1 MSYGPIFDPADYI
14 RHLEQQT
21 RDQSETIKSLNETIK
36 ELRQTVAN
44 LQETLDELNR
54 KLFGKSS
61 EQTRPEP
68 PGEGT
73 AEGTEAGSGRQEI
86 HVKEHI
92 RNRQPKS
99 SRDDLYKSLPVR
111 RIDCPAPED
120 QKNCPDCNALMEH
133 LGWQFVR
140 EEIRITMAKVERIQY
155 FRETLVCPECRNEDD
170 TTIVHSNVPAP
181 LLKHSLASASIVANV
196 MYDKSGLYLPFYR
209 QEMDWKQKGVPMPRE
224 TLAYWYNRCALDY
237 LSIIYDALHTHFLKR
252 EVIHADEVPGQVLHE
267 KDRTP
272 EQKSYFWIYL
282 TGTDGLPGI
291 VLFDYQPGRG
301 GKYPVA
307 FLKGFSGYLHCDGY
321 SAYGMLTGII
331 LICCLAHC
339 RRKFFE
345 AIPKERRRH
354 IKLLDPHS
362 EQALPEP
369 AGDIAGREDL
379 LPAEKGVLFCN
390 RLFFM
395 ERQYKDLPP
404 EERKAKRDETEPA
417 VWKEFWTW
425 LDTLEPVGGSKL
437 EKAVKYAR
445 NHRESLM
452 NYLQDGRCEISN
464 NAAERKA
471 KVYATSRKNFLFH
484 DTEDGARATAIV
496 LSIIETAKANGLN
509 PFQYLYTLLLFVPGH
524 KDSPAGIEQ
533 LMPWSDFV
541 RERCSGQADTETY
554 TPENPGKLLV

>member
-1 MSYGPIFDPADYI
+1 MSSGSIFDPANYI

-21 RDQSETIKSLNETIK
+21 RDQAETIKALNETIE

-44 LQETLDELNR
+44 LRETLDELNR

-61 EQTRPEP
+61 EQIRPQP
-68 PGEGT
+68 PEDGT
-73 AEGTEAGSGRQEI
+73 AEDTAGSGGQEI

-92 RNRQPKS
+92 RERQSKS
-99 SRDDLYKSLPVR
+99 SRGDLYKSIPVR
-111 RIDCPAPED
+111 RIECPASED
-120 QKNCPDCNALMEH
+120 QLNCPDCDALMEH

-155 FRETLVCPECRNEDD
+155 FRETLVCPECREEDD
-170 TTIVHSNVPAP
+170 TTIVHSDVPAP
-181 LLKHSLASASIVANV
+181 LLKHSLASPSIVANV

-224 TLAYWYNRCALDY
+224 TLAYWYNKCALDY
-237 LSIIYDALHTHFLKR
+237 LSVIYDALHAHLLNR

-301 GKYPVA
+301 GKYPAA

-345 AIPKERRRH
+345 AVPKEKRKRL
-354 IKLLDPHS
+354 KLLDVRS
-362 EQALPEP
+362 EQAVPEP

-404 EERKAKRDETEPA
+404 EERKVKRNETEPA
-417 VWKEFWTW
+417 VWEEFWTW
-425 LDTLEPVGGSKL
+425 LDTLDPVGGSKL

-445 NHRESLM
+445 NHKESLM
-452 NYLQDGRCEISN
+452 NYLLDGRCEISN

-484 DTEDGARATAIV
+484 DTEDGAKATAIV

-524 KDSPAGIEQ
+524 KDSPVGIEQ
-533 LMPWSDFV
+533 LMPWSDFIQ
-541 RERCSGQADTETY
+541 ERCSGQADTETY
-554 TPENPGKLLV
+554 TPENPGKLPV

>member
-1 MSYGPIFDPADYI
+1 MSSGSIIDPANYI

-21 RDQSETIKSLNETIK
+21 RDQAETIKALNETIE

-44 LQETLDELNR
+44 LRETLDELNR

-61 EQTRPEP
+61 EQIRPQP
-68 PGEGT
+68 PEDGT
-73 AEGTEAGSGRQEI
+73 AEDTAGSGGQEI

-92 RNRQPKS
+92 RERQPKS
-99 SRDDLYKSLPVR
+99 PRDDLYKSIPVR
-111 RIDCPAPED
+111 RIECPASVD
-120 QKNCPDCNALMEH
+120 QLNCPDCDALMEH

-155 FRETLVCPECRNEDD
+155 FRETLVCPECREEDD
-170 TTIVHSNVPAP
+170 TTIVHSDVPAP
-181 LLKHSLASASIVANV
+181 LLKHSLASPSIVANV

-224 TLAYWYNRCALDY
+224 TLAYWYNKCALDY
-237 LSIIYDALHTHFLKR
+237 LSVIYDALHAHLLNR

-301 GKYPVA
+301 SKYPAA

-345 AIPKERRRH
+345 AVPKEKRKRL
-354 IKLLDPHS
+354 KLLDVRS
-362 EQALPEP
+362 EQAVPEP

-404 EERKAKRDETEPA
+404 EERKVKRNETEPA
-417 VWKEFWTW
+417 VWEEFWTW
-425 LDTLEPVGGSKL
+425 LDTLDPVGGSKL

-445 NHRESLM
+445 NHKESLM
-452 NYLQDGRCEISN
+452 NYLLDGRCEISN

-484 DTEDGARATAIV
+484 DTEDGAKATAIV

-533 LMPWSDFV
+533 LMPWSDFIQ
-541 RERCSGQADTETY
+541 ERCSGQADTETY
-554 TPENPGKLLV
+554 TPENPGKLPV

>member
-1 MSYGPIFDPADYI
+1 MSSGSIFDPANYI

-21 RDQSETIKSLNETIK
+21 RDQAETIKALNETIE

-44 LQETLDELNR
+44 LRETLDELNR

-61 EQTRPEP
+61 EQIRPQP
-68 PGEGT
+68 PEDGT
-73 AEGTEAGSGRQEI
+73 AEDTAGSGGQEI

-92 RNRQPKS
+92 RERQSKS
-99 SRDDLYKSLPVR
+99 PRGDLYKSIPVR
-111 RIDCPAPED
+111 RIECPASED
-120 QKNCPDCNALMEH
+120 QLNCPDCDALMEH

-155 FRETLVCPECRNEDD
+155 FRETLVCPECREEDD
-170 TTIVHSNVPAP
+170 TTIVHSDVPAP
-181 LLKHSLASASIVANV
+181 LLKHSLASPSIVANV
-196 MYDKSGLYLPFYR
+196 MYNKSGLYLPFYR

-224 TLAYWYNRCALDY
+224 TLAYWYNKCALDY
-237 LSIIYDALHTHFLKR
+237 LSVIYDALHAHLLNR

-301 GKYPVA
+301 GKYPAA

-339 RRKFFE
+339 RRKFFFFF
-345 AIPKERRRH
+345 PKEKRKRL
-354 IKLLDPHS
+354 KLLDVRS
-362 EQALPEP
+362 EQAVPEP
-369 AGDIAGREDL
+369 AGDIASREDL

-404 EERKAKRDETEPA
+404 EERKVKRNETEPA
-417 VWKEFWTW
+417 VWEEFWTW
-425 LDTLEPVGGSKL
+425 LDTLDPVGGSKL
-437 EKAVKYAR
+437 EKAVKYAQ
-445 NHRESLM
+445 NHKESLM
-452 NYLQDGRCEISN
+452 NYLLDGRCEISN

-484 DTEDGARATAIV
+484 DTEDGAKATAIV

-533 LMPWSDFV
+533 LMPWSDFIQ
-541 RERCSGQADTETY
+541 ERCSGQADTETY
-554 TPENPGKLLV
+554 TPENPGKLPV

>member
-1 MSYGPIFDPADYI
+1 MSSGSIFDPANYI

-21 RDQSETIKSLNETIK
+21 RDQAETIKALNETIE

-44 LQETLDELNR
+44 LRETLDELNR

-61 EQTRPEP
+61 EQIRPQP
-68 PGEGT
+68 PEDGT
-73 AEGTEAGSGRQEI
+73 AEDTAGSGGQEI

-92 RNRQPKS
+92 RERQSKS
-99 SRDDLYKSLPVR
+99 PRGDLYKSIPVR
-111 RIDCPAPED
+111 RIECPASED
-120 QKNCPDCNALMEH
+120 QLNCPDCDALMEH

-155 FRETLVCPECRNEDD
+155 FRETLVCPECREEDD
-170 TTIVHSNVPAP
+170 TTIVHSDVPAP
-181 LLKHSLASASIVANV
+181 LLKHSLASPSIVANV
-196 MYDKSGLYLPFYR
+196 MYNKSGLYLPFYR

-224 TLAYWYNRCALDY
+224 TLAYWYNKCALDY
-237 LSIIYDALHTHFLKR
+237 LSVIYDALHAHLLNR

-301 GKYPVA
+301 GKYPAA

-345 AIPKERRRH
+345 AVPKEKRKRL
-354 IKLLDPHS
+354 KLLDVRS
-362 EQALPEP
+362 EQAVPEP

-404 EERKAKRDETEPA
+404 EERKVKRNETEPA
-417 VWKEFWTW
+417 VWEEFWTW
-425 LDTLEPVGGSKL
+425 LDTLDPVGGSKL

-445 NHRESLM
+445 NHKESLM
-452 NYLQDGRCEISN
+452 NYLLDGRCEISN

-484 DTEDGARATAIV
+484 DTEDGAKATAIV

-533 LMPWSDFV
+533 LMPWSDFIQ
-541 RERCSGQADTETY
+541 ERCSGQADTETY
-554 TPENPGKLLV
+554 TPENPGKLPV

>member
-1 MSYGPIFDPADYI
+1 MSSGSIFDPANYI

-21 RDQSETIKSLNETIK
+21 RDQSETIKALNETIE

-44 LQETLDELNR
+44 LRETLDELNR

-61 EQTRPEP
+61 EQIRPP
-68 PGEGT
+68 PPEDGT
-73 AEGTEAGSGRQEI
+73 AEDTAGSGGQEI

-92 RNRQPKS
+92 RERQSKS
-99 SRDDLYKSLPVR
+99 SRDDLYKSIPVR
-111 RIDCPAPED
+111 RIECPASED
-120 QKNCPDCNALMEH
+120 QLNCPDCDALMEH

-155 FRETLVCPECRNEDD
+155 FRETLVCPECREEDD
-170 TTIVHSNVPAP
+170 TTIVHSDVPAP
-181 LLKHSLASASIVANV
+181 LLKHSLASPSIVANV

-224 TLAYWYNRCALDY
+224 TLAYWYNKCALDY
-237 LSIIYDALHTHFLKR
+237 LSVIYDALHAHLLNR

-301 GKYPVA
+301 GKYPAA

-345 AIPKERRRH
+345 AVPKEKRKRL
-354 IKLLDPHS
+354 KLLDVRS
-362 EQALPEP
+362 EQAVPEP

-404 EERKAKRDETEPA
+404 EERKVKRNETEPA
-417 VWKEFWTW
+417 VWEEFWTW
-425 LDTLEPVGGSKL
+425 LDTLDPVGGSKL

-445 NHRESLM
+445 NHKESLM
-452 NYLQDGRCEISN
+452 NYLLDGRCEISN

-484 DTEDGARATAIV
+484 DTEDGAKATAIV

-533 LMPWSDFV
+533 LMPWSDFIQ
-541 RERCSGQADTETY
+541 ERCSGQADTETY
-554 TPENPGKLLV
+554 TPENPGKLPV

>member
-1 MSYGPIFDPADYI
+1 MSSGSIFDPANYI

-21 RDQSETIKSLNETIK
+21 RDQAETIKALNETIE

-44 LQETLDELNR
+44 LRETLDELNR

-61 EQTRPEP
+61 EQIRPQP
-68 PGEGT
+68 PEDGT
-73 AEGTEAGSGRQEI
+73 AEDTAGSGGQEI

-92 RNRQPKS
+92 RERQSKS
-99 SRDDLYKSLPVR
+99 PRGDLYKSIPVR
-111 RIDCPAPED
+111 RIECPASED
-120 QKNCPDCNALMEH
+120 QLNCPDCDALMEH
-133 LGWQFVR
+133 LGWQVVR

-155 FRETLVCPECRNEDD
+155 FRETLVCPECREEDD
-170 TTIVHSNVPAP
+170 TTIVHSDVPAP
-181 LLKHSLASASIVANV
+181 LLKHSLASPSIVANV
-196 MYDKSGLYLPFYR
+196 MYNKSGLYLPFYR

-224 TLAYWYNRCALDY
+224 TLAYWYNKCALDY
-237 LSIIYDALHTHFLKR
+237 LSVIYDALHAHLLNR

-301 GKYPVA
+301 GKYPAA
-307 FLKGFSGYLHCDGY
+307 FLKGFSGYPHCDGY

-345 AIPKERRRH
+345 AVPKEKRKRL
-354 IKLLDPHS
+354 KLLDVRS
-362 EQALPEP
+362 EQAVPEP

-404 EERKAKRDETEPA
+404 EERKVKRNETEPA
-417 VWKEFWTW
+417 VWEEFWTW
-425 LDTLEPVGGSKL
+425 LDTLDPVGGSKL
-437 EKAVKYAR
+437 EKAVKYAQ
-445 NHRESLM
+445 NHKESLM
-452 NYLQDGRCEISN
+452 NYLLDGRCEISN

-484 DTEDGARATAIV
+484 DTEDGAKATAIV

-533 LMPWSDFV
+533 LMPWSDFIQ
-541 RERCSGQADTETY
+541 ERCSGQADTETY
-554 TPENPGKLLV
+554 TPENPGKLPV

>member
-1 MSYGPIFDPADYI
+1 MSSGSIFDPANYI

-21 RDQSETIKSLNETIK
+21 RDQAETIKALNETIE

-44 LQETLDELNR
+44 LRETLDELNR

-61 EQTRPEP
+61 EQIRPQP
-68 PGEGT
+68 PEDGT
-73 AEGTEAGSGRQEI
+73 AEDTAGSGGQEI

-92 RNRQPKS
+92 RERQSKS
-99 SRDDLYKSLPVR
+99 PRGDLYKSIPVR
-111 RIDCPAPED
+111 RIECPASED
-120 QKNCPDCNALMEH
+120 QLNCPDCDALMEH

-155 FRETLVCPECRNEDD
+155 FRETLVCPECREEDD
-170 TTIVHSNVPAP
+170 TTIVHSDVPAP
-181 LLKHSLASASIVANV
+181 LLKHSLASPSIVANV
-196 MYDKSGLYLPFYR
+196 MYNKSGLYLPFYR

-224 TLAYWYNRCALDY
+224 TLAYWYNKCALDY
-237 LSIIYDALHTHFLKR
+237 LSVIYDALHAHLLNR

-301 GKYPVA
+301 GKYPAA

-345 AIPKERRRH
+345 AVPKEKRKRL
-354 IKLLDPHS
+354 KLLDVRS
-362 EQALPEP
+362 EQAVPEP

-404 EERKAKRDETEPA
+404 EERKVKRNETEPA
-417 VWKEFWTW
+417 VWEEFWTW
-425 LDTLEPVGGSKL
+425 LDTLDPVGGSKL
-437 EKAVKYAR
+437 EKAVKYAQ
-445 NHRESLM
+445 NHKESLM
-452 NYLQDGRCEISN
+452 NYLLDGRCEISN

-484 DTEDGARATAIV
+484 DTEDGAKATAIV

-533 LMPWSDFV
+533 LMPWSDFIQ
-541 RERCSGQADTETY
+541 ERCSGQADTETY
-554 TPENPGKLLV
+554 TPENPGKLPV

>member
-1 MSYGPIFDPADYI
+1 MSSGSIFDPANYI

-21 RDQSETIKSLNETIK
+21 RDQAETIKVLNETIE

-44 LQETLDELNR
+44 LRETLDELNR

-61 EQTRPEP
+61 EQIRPQP
-68 PGEGT
+68 PEDGT
-73 AEGTEAGSGRQEI
+73 AEDTAGSGGQEI

-92 RNRQPKS
+92 RERQSKS
-99 SRDDLYKSLPVR
+99 PRGDLYKSIPVR
-111 RIDCPAPED
+111 RIECPASED
-120 QKNCPDCNALMEH
+120 QLNCPDCDALMEH

-155 FRETLVCPECRNEDD
+155 FRETLVCPECREEDD
-170 TTIVHSNVPAP
+170 TTIVHSDVPAP
-181 LLKHSLASASIVANV
+181 LLKHSLASPSIVANV

-224 TLAYWYNRCALDY
+224 TLAYWYNKCALDY
-237 LSIIYDALHTHFLKR
+237 LSVIYDALHAHLLNR

-301 GKYPVA
+301 GKYPAA

-345 AIPKERRRH
+345 AVPKEKRKRL
-354 IKLLDPHS
+354 KLLDVRS
-362 EQALPEP
+362 EQAVPEP

-404 EERKAKRDETEPA
+404 EERKVKRNETEPA
-417 VWKEFWTW
+417 VWEEFWTW
-425 LDTLEPVGGSKL
+425 LDTLDPVGGSKL

-445 NHRESLM
+445 NHKESLM
-452 NYLQDGRCEISN
+452 NYLLDGRCEISN

-484 DTEDGARATAIV
+484 DTEDGAKATAIV

-533 LMPWSDFV
+533 LMPWSDFIQ
-541 RERCSGQADTETY
+541 ERCSGQADTETY
-554 TPENPGKLLV
+554 TPENPGKLPV

>member
-1 MSYGPIFDPADYI
+1 
-14 RHLEQQT
+14 
-21 RDQSETIKSLNETIK
+21 
-36 ELRQTVAN
+36 
-44 LQETLDELNR
+44 
-54 KLFGKSS
+54 
-61 EQTRPEP
+61 
-68 PGEGT
+68 
-73 AEGTEAGSGRQEI
+73 
-86 HVKEHI
+86 
-92 RNRQPKS
+92 
-99 SRDDLYKSLPVR
+99 
-111 RIDCPAPED
+111 
-120 QKNCPDCNALMEH
+120 MEH
-133 LGWQFVR
+133 LGWQFAR
-140 EEIRITMAKVERIQY
+140 EKLRITMAKVERIQY
-155 FRETLVCPECRNEDD
+155 FRETLVCPERRDEDD

-181 LLKHSLASASIVANV
+181 LLKHSLASASIVTNV
-196 MYDKSGLYLPFYR
+196 MYDRSGLYLPFYR

-224 TLAYWYNRCALDY
+224 TLAYWYNKCALDY
-237 LSIIYDALHTHFLKR
+237 LSVIYDALHAHLLNR

-301 GKYPVA
+301 GKYPAA

-345 AIPKERRRH
+345 AVPKEKRKRL
-354 IKLLDPHS
+354 KLLDVRS
-362 EQALPEP
+362 EQAVPEP

-404 EERKAKRDETEPA
+404 EERKVKRNETEPA
-417 VWKEFWTW
+417 VWEEFWTW
-425 LDTLEPVGGSKL
+425 LDTLDPVGGSKL

-445 NHRESLM
+445 NHKESLM
-452 NYLQDGRCEISN
+452 NYLLDGRCEISN

-484 DTEDGARATAIV
+484 DTEDGAKATAIV

-533 LMPWSDFV
+533 LMPWSDFIQ
-541 RERCSGQADTETY
+541 ERCSGQADTETY
-554 TPENPGKLLV
+554 TPENPGKLPV

>member
-1 MSYGPIFDPADYI
+1 MSSGSIFDPANYI

-21 RDQSETIKSLNETIK
+21 RNQAETIKALNETIE

-44 LQETLDELNR
+44 LRETLDELNR

-61 EQTRPEP
+61 EQIRPQP
-68 PGEGT
+68 PEDGT
-73 AEGTEAGSGRQEI
+73 AEDTAGSGGQEI

-92 RNRQPKS
+92 RERQSKS
-99 SRDDLYKSLPVR
+99 PRDDLYKSIPVR
-111 RIDCPAPED
+111 RIECPASED
-120 QKNCPDCNALMEH
+120 QLNCPDCDALMEH

-155 FRETLVCPECRNEDD
+155 FRETLVCPECREEDD
-170 TTIVHSNVPAP
+170 TTIVHSDVPAP
-181 LLKHSLASASIVANV
+181 LLKHSLASPSIVANV

-224 TLAYWYNRCALDY
+224 TLAYWYNKCALDY
-237 LSIIYDALHTHFLKR
+237 LSVIYDALHAHLLNR

-301 GKYPVA
+301 GKYPAA

-345 AIPKERRRH
+345 AVPKEKRKRL
-354 IKLLDPHS
+354 KLLDVRS
-362 EQALPEP
+362 EQAVPEP

-404 EERKAKRDETEPA
+404 EERKVKRNETEPA
-417 VWKEFWTW
+417 VWEEFWTW
-425 LDTLEPVGGSKL
+425 LDTLDPVGGSKL

-445 NHRESLM
+445 NHKESLM
-452 NYLQDGRCEISN
+452 NYLLDGRCEISN

-484 DTEDGARATAIV
+484 DTEDGAKATAIV

-533 LMPWSDFV
+533 LMPWSDFIQ
-541 RERCSGQADTETY
+541 ERCSGQADTETY
-554 TPENPGKLLV
+554 TPENPGKLPV

>member
-1 MSYGPIFDPADYI
+1 MSSGSIFDPANYI

-21 RDQSETIKSLNETIK
+21 RDQSETIKALNETIE

-44 LQETLDELNR
+44 LRETLDELNR

-61 EQTRPEP
+61 EQIRPQP
-68 PGEGT
+68 PEDGT
-73 AEGTEAGSGRQEI
+73 AEDTAGSGGQEI

-92 RNRQPKS
+92 RERQSKS
-99 SRDDLYKSLPVR
+99 SRDDLYKSIPVR
-111 RIDCPAPED
+111 RIECPASED
-120 QKNCPDCNALMEH
+120 QLNCPDCDALMEH

-155 FRETLVCPECRNEDD
+155 FRETLVCPECREEDD
-170 TTIVHSNVPAP
+170 TTIVHSDVPAP
-181 LLKHSLASASIVANV
+181 LLKHSLASPSIVANV

-224 TLAYWYNRCALDY
+224 TLAYWYNKCALDY
-237 LSIIYDALHTHFLKR
+237 LSVIYDALHAHLLNR

-301 GKYPVA
+301 GKYPAA

-345 AIPKERRRH
+345 AVPKEKRKRL
-354 IKLLDPHS
+354 KLLDVRS
-362 EQALPEP
+362 EQAVPEP

-404 EERKAKRDETEPA
+404 EERKVKRNETEPA
-417 VWKEFWTW
+417 VWEEFWTW
-425 LDTLEPVGGSKL
+425 LDTLDPVGGSKL

-445 NHRESLM
+445 NHKESLM
-452 NYLQDGRCEISN
+452 NYLLDGRCEISN

-484 DTEDGARATAIV
+484 DTEDGAKATAIV

-533 LMPWSDFV
+533 LMPWSDFIQ
-541 RERCSGQADTETY
+541 ERCSGQADTETY
-554 TPENPGKLLV
+554 TPENPGKLPV

>member
-1 MSYGPIFDPADYI
+1 MSSGSIIDPANYI

-21 RDQSETIKSLNETIK
+21 RDQAETIKALNETIE

-44 LQETLDELNR
+44 LRETLDELNR

-61 EQTRPEP
+61 EQIRPQP
-68 PGEGT
+68 PEDGT
-73 AEGTEAGSGRQEI
+73 AEDTAGSGGQEI

-92 RNRQPKS
+92 RERQPKS
-99 SRDDLYKSLPVR
+99 PRDDLYKSIPVR
-111 RIDCPAPED
+111 RIECPASED
-120 QKNCPDCNALMEH
+120 QLNCPDCDALMEH

-155 FRETLVCPECRNEDD
+155 FRETLVCPECREEDD
-170 TTIVHSNVPAP
+170 TTIVHSDVPAP
-181 LLKHSLASASIVANV
+181 LLKHSLASPSIVANV

-224 TLAYWYNRCALDY
+224 TLAYWYNKCALDY
-237 LSIIYDALHTHFLKR
+237 LSVIYDALHAHLLNR

-301 GKYPVA
+301 GKYPAA

-345 AIPKERRRH
+345 AVPKEKRKRL
-354 IKLLDPHS
+354 KLLDVRS
-362 EQALPEP
+362 EQAVPEP

-404 EERKAKRDETEPA
+404 EERKVKRNETEPA
-417 VWKEFWTW
+417 VWEEFWTW
-425 LDTLEPVGGSKL
+425 LDILDPVGGSKL

-445 NHRESLM
+445 NHKESLM
-452 NYLQDGRCEISN
+452 NYLLDGRCEISN

-484 DTEDGARATAIV
+484 DTEDGAKATAIV

-533 LMPWSDFV
+533 LMPWSDFIQ
-541 RERCSGQADTETY
+541 ERCSGQADTETY
-554 TPENPGKLLV
+554 TPENPGKLPV

>member
-1 MSYGPIFDPADYI
+1 MSSGSIFDPANYI

-21 RDQSETIKSLNETIK
+21 RDQAETIKALNETIE

-44 LQETLDELNR
+44 LRETLDELNR

-61 EQTRPEP
+61 EQIRPQP
-68 PGEGT
+68 PEDGT
-73 AEGTEAGSGRQEI
+73 AEDTAGSGGQEI

-92 RNRQPKS
+92 RERQSKS
-99 SRDDLYKSLPVR
+99 SRDDLYKSIPVR
-111 RIDCPAPED
+111 RIECPASED
-120 QKNCPDCNALMEH
+120 QLNCPDCDALMEH

-155 FRETLVCPECRNEDD
+155 FRETLVCPECREEDD
-170 TTIVHSNVPAP
+170 TTIVHSDVPAP
-181 LLKHSLASASIVANV
+181 LLKHSLASPSIVANV

-224 TLAYWYNRCALDY
+224 TLAYWYNKCALDY
-237 LSIIYDALHTHFLKR
+237 LSVIYDALHAHLLNR

-301 GKYPVA
+301 GKYPAA

-345 AIPKERRRH
+345 AVPKEKRKRL
-354 IKLLDPHS
+354 KLLDVRS
-362 EQALPEP
+362 EQAVPEP

-404 EERKAKRDETEPA
+404 EERKVKRNETEPA
-417 VWKEFWTW
+417 VWEEFWTW
-425 LDTLEPVGGSKL
+425 LDTLDPVGGSKL

-445 NHRESLM
+445 NHKESLM
-452 NYLQDGRCEISN
+452 NYLLDGRCEISN

-484 DTEDGARATAIV
+484 DTEDGAKATAIV

-533 LMPWSDFV
+533 LMPWSDFIQ
-541 RERCSGQADTETY
+541 ERCSGQADTETY
-554 TPENPGKLLV
+554 TPENPGKLPV